1 MTHPIIHVIIL
12 NGHTSYILKSFFPFT
27 YLWLLKGFMSVQ
39 PGTKEVLVMN
49 LTTAIQVIILLKM
62 FEKSEEEGN

>member
-1 MTHPIIHVIIL
+1 M
-12 NGHTSYILKSFFPFT
+12 
-27 YLWLLKGFMSVQ
+27 WLLKGFMSVQ
-39 PGTKEVLVMN
+39 PSTKEVLVMN

>member
-1 MTHPIIHVIIL
+1 
-12 NGHTSYILKSFFPFT
+12 
-27 YLWLLKGFMSVQ
+27 MSVQ
-39 PGTKEVLVMN
+39 PSTKEVLVMN